1 MNIFRQMEKD
11 LDQRDLEIIS
21 KKGKL
26 NNLGDLENENK
37 FKNMKTDLESKSLQ
51 INRLETRSNTKKR
64 TGKENQRTCRDIKFK
79 CKQFEYTTGSEPSSE
94 SLHFPRG

>member
-1 MNIFRQMEKD
+1 MEKD

-37 FKNMKTDLESKSLQ
+37 FKNMKTDLESKVY
-51 INRLETRSNTKKR
+51 K
-64 TGKENQRTCRDIKFK
+64 
-79 CKQFEYTTGSEPSSE
+79 
-94 SLHFPRG
+94 